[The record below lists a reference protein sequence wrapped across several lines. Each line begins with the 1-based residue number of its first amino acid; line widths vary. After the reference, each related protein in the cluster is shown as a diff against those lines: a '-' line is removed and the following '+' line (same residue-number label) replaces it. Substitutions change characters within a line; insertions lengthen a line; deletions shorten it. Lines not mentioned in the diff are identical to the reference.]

1 MIHPLF
7 VRWNLALERLFP
19 RRQRRSQRA
28 VLGVPLIVNWTIPVG
43 SGTMQETTATAVVSG
58 HGALIHLRQELA
70 LNTPIEILNKLTQR
84 STRGRVAW
92 VGSLGN
98 FNDPFPVGIELSVP
112 SETFWV
118 SSR

>member
-1 MIHPLF
+1 MIHLLS
-7 VRWNLALERLFP
+7 VDWILVLERLSL

-28 VLGVPLIVNWTIPVG
+28 VLSVPLIVNWTIPVG

-92 VGSLGN
+92 VGSFAN

-112 SETFWV
+112 SETFWAP
-118 SSR
+118 SH

>member
-1 MIHPLF
+1 MIHPLS
-7 VRWNLALERLFP
+7 VDWILALERLSL
-19 RRQRRSQRA
+19 RRQRRSQRTTIRM
-28 VLGVPLIVNWTIPVG
+28 PLIVSWTIPVG

-70 LNTPIEILNKLTQR
+70 LNWPIEILNKLTQR

-112 SETFWV
+112 SETFWAP
-118 SSR
+118 SR